1 MNKFN
6 KVLAFVCIAV
16 CFLISSPFAEGGSK
30 SPSGSHKSSYATGVK
45 RNSSGKIARSA
56 KAKNDF
62 MRQSGFPKGRP
73 GYVVDHIVPLKR
85 GGAEP
90 WQKSAPSRVP
100 VRPQPCWTSIWPFI

>member
-1 MNKFN
+1 MNKLN
-6 KVLAFVCIAV
+6 KVLAVVCIAF

-56 KAKNDF
+56 RAKNDF

-85 GGAEP
+85 GGADSP
-90 WQKSAPSRVP
+90 SNMQWQTKAAAKAKDK
-100 VRPQPCWTSIWPFI
+100 TE